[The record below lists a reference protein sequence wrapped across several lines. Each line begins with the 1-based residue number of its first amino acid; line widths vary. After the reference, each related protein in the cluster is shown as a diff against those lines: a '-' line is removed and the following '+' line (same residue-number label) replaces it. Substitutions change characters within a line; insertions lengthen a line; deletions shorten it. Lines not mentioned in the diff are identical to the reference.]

1 MHPTL
6 VAIKYVTIAYEIEN
20 SVSLFV
26 PQSFKFVTYNY
37 YAIDTQLFNK
47 KQPPRPAEGLL
58 IIYSSAFDSDP
69 YLARYSDGV

>member
-1 MHPTL
+1 MYPTL

-26 PQSFKFVTYNY
+26 PQLFKFVTYNY

-47 KQPPRPAEGLL
+47 NKPPALG
-58 IIYSSAFDSDP
+58 
-69 YLARYSDGV
+69 

>member
-47 KQPPRPAEGLL
+47 NKPPATGRRLV
-58 IIYSSAFDSDP
+58 D
-69 YLARYSDGV
+69 YLFLCF